1 MAKRKKTLTQIRR
14 DDLHRH
20 GVSYDYREPFVSAQK
35 GYGQAHCRW
44 TCYEPPCQARAF
56 KSYPAFRQHLKKAH
70 GIDIDQMRMDE
81 IAADQR
87 RFREE
92 LNKEPD
98 WIEREHFEKMGY
110 KWIKGKGWVA
120 RP

>member
-1 MAKRKKTLTQIRR
+1 MPKQKKTLTQIRR
-14 DDLHRH
+14 DDLRRH
-20 GVSYDYREPFVSAQK
+20 GVNYEYHEPFVSAQK

-44 TCYEPPCQARAF
+44 VCFEPPCRSRPF
-56 KSYPAFRQHLKKAH
+56 RSYPAFRTHLKSVH
-70 GIDIDQMRMDE
+70 GIDIDQMCMDE
-81 IAADQR
+81 IAAGQKR
-87 RFREE
+87 LREK